1 MDDKLKS
8 ALGGVTPPSASDK
21 AREQALTAA
30 MAAFDDAQVKKN
42 AHDVQGF
49 SRTERL
55 KSIVSRIKG
64 TWTMDMRIPLGATFA
79 ALLVLPLGVA
89 MMNQTALTPLD
100 RLFERPGQGSAG
112 RETVK
117 VDAPQEAAEV
127 ETLVDREQAD
137 VVAAEPAPAPM
148 ATPAPAMTQ
157 RLSTIAPT
165 AGGAFGNLVEAGGSD
180 RFAAFAEGGV
190 QIVAD
195 NPVST
200 FSIDVDTAAYSYV
213 RRALE
218 MGQLPP
224 SDAVRVE
231 ELINYFDYAYSTPD
245 GDMPFETSVAVHP
258 SPWNPENRLVHI
270 GIQGETVDLDAVPPA
285 NLVLLIDTSGSMD
298 EPSKLPLLKRAFAL
312 LVNEMGPE
320 DTISIVTYAG
330 SAGIVLEPTPASE
343 KATILEAID
352 DLMPGGA
359 TAGPQGIEAAYDLA
373 EKAMIEGGTNRVLL
387 ATDGD
392 FNVGLSDPDGL
403 EGFIETKRDAGI
415 FLSVLGFG
423 TGNYNDEVMQALAQA
438 GNGNAAYIDSYSE
451 ARKVLVEEMGGTLLT
466 IAKDVKIQVEF
477 NPQAV
482 SEYWLIGYETRALA
496 REDFNNDA
504 VDAGDIGAGHTVTAI
519 YEVTPVGAR
528 GSIDPLRYGND
539 EAVAASINDD
549 ELGFLK
555 LRYKAPD
562 GDVSELIETPIRVD
576 ADTAMASDDLDF
588 ATAVAAFGQKL
599 KGSTHLRAMDWS
611 EIRALAAS
619 AVGDD
624 PTGRR
629 AEFLRL
635 VDIAESLEN

>member
-1 MDDKLKS
+1 
-8 ALGGVTPPSASDK
+8 
-21 AREQALTAA
+21 
-30 MAAFDDAQVKKN
+30 
-42 AHDVQGF
+42 
-49 SRTERL
+49 
-55 KSIVSRIKG
+55 
-64 TWTMDMRIPLGATFA
+64 
-79 ALLVLPLGVA
+79 
-89 MMNQTALTPLD
+89 
-100 RLFERPGQGSAG
+100 
-112 RETVK
+112 
-117 VDAPQEAAEV
+117 
-127 ETLVDREQAD
+127 
-137 VVAAEPAPAPM
+137 
-148 ATPAPAMTQ
+148 
-157 RLSTIAPT
+157 
-165 AGGAFGNLVEAGGSD
+165 
-180 RFAAFAEGGV
+180 
-190 QIVAD
+190 
-195 NPVST
+195 
-200 FSIDVDTAAYSYV
+200 
-213 RRALE
+213 
-218 MGQLPP
+218 
-224 SDAVRVE
+224 
-231 ELINYFDYAYSTPD
+231 
-245 GDMPFETSVAVHP
+245 AVHP

-320 DTISIVTYAG
+320 DTISIGTYAG

-359 TAGPQGIEAAYDLA
+359 TAGAQGIEAAYDLA

-482 SEYWLIGYETRALA
+482 SEYRLIGYETRALA

-528 GSIDPLRYGND
+528 GSLDPLRYGND

>member
-8 ALGGVTPPSASDK
+8 ALGGVTPPPASSE
-21 AREQALTAA
+21 AREQALAAA
-30 MAAFDDAQVKKN
+30 MAAFDEAQEKEN
-42 AHDVQGF
+42 THGVQGL
-49 SRTERL
+49 SWGERL

-79 ALLVLPLGVA
+79 ALLVLPIGVA

-100 RLFERPGQGSAG
+100 QLFDRPEQEITG
-112 RETVK
+112 REQAQVE
-117 VDAPQEAAEV
+117 APQEAAPVEV
-127 ETLVDREQAD
+127 PAD
-137 VVAAEPAPAPM
+137 MEMADSMVAEPAPMPTVAPVPM
-148 ATPAPAMTQ
+148 MTQ
-157 RLSTIAPT
+157 RLPTIAPSGFQDFEAV
-165 AGGAFGNLVEAGGSD
+165 AGGAAGD
-180 RFAAFAEGGV
+180 RFTAFDEGGV

-200 FSIDVDTAAYSYV
+200 FSIDVDTAAYGYM

-218 MGQLPP
+218 MGQIPP
-224 SDAVRVE
+224 ADAVRVE
-231 ELINYFDYAYSTPD
+231 ELINYFDYSYPAPA
-245 GDMPFETSVAVHP
+245 GDVPFATSVAVTT
-258 SPWNPENRLVHI
+258 SPWNAENRLVHI

-312 LVNEMGPE
+312 LVNEMGPK

-330 SAGIVLEPTPASE
+330 SAGVVLEPTPASE
-343 KATILEAID
+343 KAAILQAID
-352 DLMPGGA
+352 DLMPGGS
-359 TAGPQGIEAAYDLA
+359 TAGAQGIEAAYRLA

-403 EGFIETKRDAGI
+403 ESFIATKRDEGI

-423 TGNYNDEVMQALAQA
+423 TGNYNDAVMQSLAQA

-451 ARKVLVEEMGGTLLT
+451 ARKVLVEELGGTLLT

-477 NPQAV
+477 NPQTV
-482 SEYWLIGYETRALA
+482 SEYRLIGYETRALA

-519 YEVTPVGAR
+519 YEITPVGAR
-528 GSIDPLRYGND
+528 GSVDPLRYGSD
-539 EAVAASINDD
+539 EAVGPDANEG

-555 LRYKAPD
+555 LRYKVPD
-562 GDVSELIETPIRVD
+562 GEVSQLIETPILLD
-576 ADTAMASDDLDF
+576 GNTAIARDDMNF

-599 KGSTHLRAMDWS
+599 KGSTHLRAMSWS
-611 EIRALAAS
+611 QIRALAAS

-629 AEFLRL
+629 AEFVRL
-635 VDIAESLEN
+635 VDIAESLAN

>member
-8 ALGGVTPPSASDK
+8 ALGGVTPPPSNQ
-21 AREQALTAA
+21 AREQALAAA
-30 MAAFDDAQVKKN
+30 MTAFDDAQEQKN
-42 AHDVQGF
+42 ARGAQGM
-49 SRTERL
+49 SWRERL
-55 KSIVSRIKG
+55 KSIVSRNKG

-79 ALLVLPLGVA
+79 ALLVLPLGIA

-100 RLFERPGQGSAG
+100 QLFEQPEQDIAARDRVEA
-112 RETVK
+112 E
-117 VDAPQEAAEV
+117 APQETAAV
-127 ETLVDREQAD
+127 EMPAD
-137 VVAAEPAPAPM
+137 MDLSDAPVAEPAPMPSA
-148 ATPAPAMTQ
+148 APAPVMTQ
-157 RLSTIAPT
+157 RLSNIASSGVQNFESV
-165 AGGAFGNLVEAGGSD
+165 AGGEAGD
-180 RFAAFAEGGV
+180 RFAAFEEGGV

-200 FSIDVDTAAYSYV
+200 FSIDVDTAAYAYM
-213 RRALE
+213 RRSLE
-218 MGQLPP
+218 MGQIPQA
-224 SDAVRVE
+224 DAVRVE
-231 ELINYFDYAYSTPD
+231 ELINYFSYSYPAPM
-245 GDMPFETSVAVHP
+245 GDAPFATSVSVTP
-258 SPWNPENRLVHI
+258 SPWNPENRLVRI
-270 GIQGETVDLDAVPPA
+270 GIQGKTVDLDAVPPA

-330 SAGIVLEPTPASE
+330 SAGVVLEPTPASE
-343 KATILEAID
+343 KATILQAID
-352 DLMPGGA
+352 NLVPGGS
-359 TAGPQGIEAAYDLA
+359 TAGAQGIEAAYDLA

-403 EGFIETKRDAGI
+403 ERFIETRRDEGI

-423 TGNYNDEVMQALAQA
+423 TGNYNDSIMQLLAQA

-451 ARKVLVEEMGGTLLT
+451 ARKVLVEEMGGTLMT

-477 NPQAV
+477 NPQTV
-482 SEYWLIGYETRALA
+482 SEYRLIGYETRALA

-519 YEVTPVGAR
+519 YEITPVGAR
-528 GSIDPLRYGND
+528 GSVDPLRYGD
-539 EAVAASINDD
+539 EAVAAPNNGSD

-562 GDVSELIETPIRVD
+562 GDVSELIETPISFD
-576 ADTAMASDDLDF
+576 GDGAMTSDDLDF

-629 AEFLRL
+629 AEFVRL
-635 VDIAESLEN
+635 VDIAASLTN

>member
-8 ALGGVTPPSASDK
+8 ALGGVTPLPSNQ
-21 AREQALTAA
+21 AREQALAAA
-30 MAAFDDAQVKKN
+30 MTAFDDAQEQKN
-42 AHDVQGF
+42 ARGAQGM
-49 SRTERL
+49 SWRDRL
-55 KSIVSRIKG
+55 KSIVSNKG

-79 ALLVLPLGVA
+79 ALLVLPLGIA

-100 RLFERPGQGSAG
+100 QLFEQPEQDIAARDRVEA
-112 RETVK
+112 E
-117 VDAPQEAAEV
+117 APQETAAV
-127 ETLVDREQAD
+127 EMPAD
-137 VVAAEPAPAPM
+137 MDLSDALAAEPAPMPSA
-148 ATPAPAMTQ
+148 APAPVMTQ
-157 RLSTIAPT
+157 RLSNIASSGVQNFESV
-165 AGGAFGNLVEAGGSD
+165 AGGEAGD
-180 RFAAFAEGGV
+180 RFAAFEEGGV

-200 FSIDVDTAAYSYV
+200 FSIDVDTAAYAYM
-213 RRALE
+213 RRSLE
-218 MGQLPP
+218 MGQIPQA
-224 SDAVRVE
+224 DAVRVE
-231 ELINYFDYAYSTPD
+231 ELINYFSYSYPAPR
-245 GDMPFETSVAVHP
+245 GDAPFATSVSVTP

-330 SAGIVLEPTPASE
+330 SAGVVLEPTPASE
-343 KATILEAID
+343 KATILQAID
-352 DLMPGGA
+352 NLVPGGS
-359 TAGPQGIEAAYDLA
+359 TAGAQGIEAAYDLA

-403 EGFIETKRDAGI
+403 ESFIETRRDEGI

-423 TGNYNDEVMQALAQA
+423 TGNYNDSIMQSLAQA

-451 ARKVLVEEMGGTLLT
+451 ARKVLVEEMGGTLMT

-477 NPQAV
+477 NPQTV
-482 SEYWLIGYETRALA
+482 SEYRLIGYETRALA

-504 VDAGDIGAGHTVTAI
+504 IDAGDIGAGHTVTAI
-519 YEVTPVGAR
+519 YEITPVGAR
-528 GSIDPLRYGND
+528 GSVDPLRYGD
-539 EAVAASINDD
+539 EALAAPSDGSD

-562 GDVSELIETPIRVD
+562 GDVSELIETPISFD
-576 ADTAMASDDLDF
+576 GDGAMTSDDLDF

-629 AEFLRL
+629 AEFVRL
-635 VDIAESLEN
+635 VDIAASLTN